1 MKDEGSMASSEQA
14 PPIRLEGVTYNIDGR
29 PVLAGVDLEVHPRE
43 IVAVMGRS
51 GCGKTTLLR
60 LVMGLIPPA
69 SGGIE
74 LFGQKI
80 VGMPERTLDALRL
93 RMGMVFQGAAL
104 FDSLT
109 VAENVAFGLREH
121 RRLPES
127 EMARVVTEKLYLVGL
142 EGTEGLMPA
151 ELSGGMQ
158 KRVGIARAL
167 AMDPEVVLYD
177 EPTAGLDPIA
187 GAETDEL
194 IVSLR
199 ECLGVASLVVTH
211 DVPSIL
217 RIADRAAMLR
227 GGRVVAVGSPAAL
240 RAADDPTVHQFFAGI
255 TQEPLPARA
264 EACER
269 PGLQSRREET
279 P

>member
-1 MKDEGSMASSEQA
+1 MSEMTASDQ
-14 PPIRLEGVTYNIDGR
+14 PPPVRLEGVAYEIDSR
-29 PVLAGVDLEVHPRE
+29 PVLAGVDLEIRHGE

-60 LVMGLIPPA
+60 LIMGLIQPSA
-69 SGGIE
+69 GRIE
-74 LFGQKI
+74 VFGRNI
-80 VGMPERTLDALRL
+80 VNMPERELNALRL
-93 RMGMVFQGAAL
+93 RMGMVFQGSAL
-104 FDSLT
+104 FDSLS
-109 VAENVAFGLREH
+109 VGENVAFGLREH
-121 RRLPES
+121 RRLPED
-127 EMARVVTEKLYLVGL
+127 EIRRVVIEKLYLVGL
-142 EGTEGLMPA
+142 EGSERLMPA

-217 RIADRAAMLR
+217 RIAHRAAMLR
-227 GGRVVAVGSPAAL
+227 GGRIVAAGSPTAL
-240 RAADDPTVHQFFAGI
+240 RSSEDPTVQQFFVGI
-255 TQEPLPARA
+255 TQEPVAPTPDT
-264 EACER
+264 CER
-269 PGLQSRREET
+269 PGLKFRREET